1 MNKKKIW
8 ILTGSIILFFLMSM
22 YVSYNNIWSRVFS
35 SPWAI
40 ATREDSNNYLGNTR
54 TWKMQDGDILEQK
67 IPMVSKNFTGF
78 AVKFYEQS
86 QEDGKVQ
93 IVVLDENDNIVE
105 QWFLNSK
112 ELNEKEYYDLYFETL
127 QKVKV
132 GDNYTV
138 KIIPQLETGDY
149 ISIEMTQPTTLTGK
163 AALNGKLEDLSIAY
177 KLYDGTVSALKYLF
191 IAFILAG
198 VVSTVVL
205 AVILQSK
212 TERKIMLSFIVL
224 AFFIGSMYIFALPPF
239 SIPDEA
245 THIKT
250 VYAASNKL
258 LGKEVLDSNGCVI
271 ADADLGICYTSEEYP
286 TKSTYVEYF
295 KGALGRTDN
304 VVNGT
309 INIGKPLALTK
320 WIGYFP
326 QILGVSLARIIGLNG
341 EQLLILGRMFAL
353 LWYCLIMGIAI
364 NIAPFKKIVFFVV
377 GLMPM
382 TIQQISSFSYD
393 SVLIGCCFLLFA
405 YLLNLIFQK
414 DELSWKDALVI
425 AILTIIIGKVKYIY
439 LPILGL
445 VFFIPKEKFSK
456 YKKNKVIARGVF
468 ALLVGVGISRTT
480 MLVQAAEVGKLRAD
494 GLYQYTVKYVIQNI
508 GDTIIVAIRTIL
520 NQTSFYIESMIASP
534 LGWVDIELPEI
545 IVFCFIII
553 LLLSGLSDRK
563 KYVFSKTE
571 KRVCCLIA
579 ILISGLVLAAMLVAY
594 TYIGS
599 DIILG
604 VQGRYFIPI
613 LPLMLYAMDSD
624 FIVLKR
630 NIDVE
635 IIFAVHGLQLYA
647 IWAITSTIVS
657 R

>member
-93 IVVLDENDNIVE
+93 IVVLDKNDNIVE

>member
-93 IVVLDENDNIVE
+93 IVVLDKNDNIVE

-112 ELNEKEYYDLYFETL
+112 ELNEKGYYDLYFETL

-138 KIIPQLETGDY
+138 KIIPQLEIGDY
-149 ISIEMTQPTTLTGK
+149 ISIEMTQLTTLTGK

-271 ADADLGICYTSEEYP
+271 ADADLGIYYTSEEYP

-456 YKKNKVIARGVF
+456 YKKNKVIARGVV